1 VIKQQLAVRDR
12 ETDMF
17 AQVLRFKP
25 IGLRDFIAS
34 RAPAAAPS
42 RAADG
47 LVKVKSAYSLEETVD
62 RLKKAI
68 AAKGIPLFGAV
79 DQTRLA
85 AGAGVKLHPSVLLV
99 FGAPSL
105 AAQFL
110 TSNPYAGLDW
120 PIRLLV
126 LQDSTGAVW
135 IAYTD
140 FAWIARRRGIADL
153 PDQTALATAVVDS
166 IASTVRAR
174 SSWWPDAIIRGLPIR
189 D

>member
-1 VIKQQLAVRDR
+1 
-12 ETDMF
+12 MF
-17 AQVLRFKP
+17 AQVLRFTP
-25 IGLRDFIAS
+25 TVFRDWIGP
-34 RAPAAAPS
+34 RAPA
-42 RAADG
+42 RARRGDADG
-47 LVKVKSAYSLEETVD
+47 LVRVRSAYPLEQTID

-68 AAKGIPLFGAV
+68 AAKGIPFFGAV
-79 DQTRLA
+79 DQARLA
-85 AGAGVKLHPSVLLV
+85 ACAGVKLHPSVLLV

-105 AAQFL
+105 GAQFL
-110 TSNPYAGLDW
+110 NSNPYAGLDW

-153 PDQTALATAVVDS
+153 PEQTALATAVVDS

-174 SSWWPDAIIRGLPIR
+174 
-189 D
+189 